1 MDMVNL
7 HCLMAYKEGLDNA
20 IASVEIE
27 GYRVTDEQKSQCF
40 DFLSGKID
48 KDTFIQTVL
57 KGCEV

>member
-1 MDMVNL
+1 MSEQEL
-7 HCLMAYKEGLDNA
+7 RCKEALDTA

-48 KDTFIQTVL
+48 KDTFIQMVL

>member
-1 MDMVNL
+1 MSEQEL
-7 HCLMAYKEGLDNA
+7 RCKEALDNA

-27 GYRVTDEQKSQCF
+27 GYRVTDEQKSQCL

-48 KDTFIQTVL
+48 KDTFIQMVL